1 MEKTNHFGLSTK
13 TSPADPVVPA
23 KKQMIELRKIL
34 FHKRGDAIVEEV
46 MNIALQEEH
55 PLKGLCLKMAFD
67 RILPQSEF
75 EDIEK
80 GGGIRTLIVDRSCGG
95 KVTFRAVGG
104 GVVEIEDES
113 GLGSPLTL
121 EHGEENDTRDQ

>member
-1 MEKTNHFGLSTK
+1 MKINSFGLTTK
-13 TSPADPVVPA
+13 TSPAEPVVPA
-23 KKQMIELRKIL
+23 KKQLIDLRKIL
-34 FHKRGDAIVEEV
+34 LNKRADEV
-46 MNIALQEEH
+46 VNEVIDIALKEEH

-104 GVVEIEDES
+104 GVVEIEEDND
-113 GLGSPLTL
+113 LGSPVII
-121 EHGEENDTRDQ
+121 EHGE